1 MKTIIVKPTENLRNI
16 VLYTRQFLDPVEV
29 DSFEDVLK
37 EKKVKV
43 IVTAQNDLTTPDVID
58 LRNTFPEH
66 KFLILTNKED
76 SFFNKA
82 CIAHDILLISSE
94 SSERE
99 QLDAIQKAW
108 FGLEE
113 QTEFH
118 NVIAF
123 HGTHRQV
130 GVTQLALS
138 VGHHLGTLNYK
149 TLVIGMNTYSSG
161 EYPGL
166 NPSHSF
172 EDVYDFIESN
182 AIHDGESLLPYLTK
196 LDQMYYL
203 VGNRDFYRASNFDS
217 EPIEKLINFAKEYFH
232 IVILDIGAFYDGF
245 LAYNG
250 LQMSNTHVLVSS
262 QEQQSIDEYKRWK
275 EQIIE
280 RFEIHP
286 KSQYQVVNK
295 YATRPIITSKHLEEK
310 HNVQVLAE
318 VPYFPEAA
326 DAVIEQGILIQTDNR
341 LFIKKVEGLSKALA
355 NEVTE
360 GQKPVPSGFFSRL
373 FSKGE

>member
-1 MKTIIVKPTENLRNI
+1 MKTIIVKPTDDLRNI
-16 VLYTRQFLDPVEV
+16 VLFTRQFTDPVEV
-29 DSFEDVLK
+29 ESFDEVTK

-43 IVTAQNDLTTPDVID
+43 IVTAQNDLSTPDIID

-66 KFLILTNKED
+66 KFLILTKNQEP
-76 SFFNKA
+76 FFRKA
-82 CIAHDILLISSE
+82 CIAHDMLLISSE

-138 VGHHLGTLNYK
+138 VGYHLGTLNYK
-149 TLVIGMNTYSSG
+149 TIVIGLNPYNSG

-172 EDVYDFIESN
+172 EDVYDLIESN
-182 AIHDGESLLPYLTK
+182 VIHDGDSLLPYLTK
-196 LDQMYYL
+196 VEHMHYL
-203 VGNRDFYRASNFDS
+203 VGNRDLYRAIKFES
-217 EPIEKLINFAKEYFH
+217 ESVEKLINIAKEHFH
-232 IVILDIGAFYDGF
+232 IVILDIGSFYDGY
-245 LAYNG
+245 LAFNG

-275 EQIIE
+275 EQILD

-310 HNVQVLAE
+310 HNVPVLAE
-318 VPYFPEAA
+318 VPFFPEAA
-326 DAVIEQGILIQTDNR
+326 DAIIEQGILILADNR
-341 LFIKKVEGLSKALA
+341 LFVKKVEGLSKALA

-360 GQKPVPSGFFSRL
+360 GQKPVTPGIFNRL
-373 FSKGE
+373 FNRGG